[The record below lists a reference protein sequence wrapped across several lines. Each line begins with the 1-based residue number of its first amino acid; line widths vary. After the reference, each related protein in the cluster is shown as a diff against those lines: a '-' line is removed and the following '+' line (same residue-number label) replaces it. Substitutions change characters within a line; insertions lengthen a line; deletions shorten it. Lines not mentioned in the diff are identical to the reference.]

1 MAGAHF
7 TIDTIDTSGL
17 RQIQERVQVMAN
29 LDTTSLMPRLGEY
42 LLASTQDRFKTQTD
56 PDGDKWQALKH
67 PSRKRKNK
75 NKILTLDGFL
85 RKNLRYQVLDKTRV
99 QVGSNAPYAATHQFG
114 RGTIPAR
121 PFLGLGT
128 HDRTE
133 LQAII
138 ADWAAEKGFH

>member
-1 MAGAHF
+1 MSGTHF
-7 TIDTIDTSGL
+7 SLTASGFDAL
-17 RQIQERVQVMAN
+17 RQRVQVMAG
-29 LDTTSLMPRLGEY
+29 LDTSALMPQLGEY
-42 LLASTQDRFKTQTD
+42 LLASTQDRFGTQTD
-56 PDGDKWQALKH
+56 PEGDKWQALKH
-67 PSRKRKNK
+67 PARKKKNK

-85 RKNLRYQVLDKTRV
+85 HKNLRYQVLDKTRV

>member
-1 MAGAHF
+1 M
-7 TIDTIDTSGL
+7 
-17 RQIQERVQVMAN
+17 E
-29 LDTTSLMPRLGEY
+29 
-42 LLASTQDRFKTQTD
+42 
-56 PDGDKWQALKH
+56 
-67 PSRKRKNK
+67 KNK

-114 RGTIPAR
+114 RSTIPAR